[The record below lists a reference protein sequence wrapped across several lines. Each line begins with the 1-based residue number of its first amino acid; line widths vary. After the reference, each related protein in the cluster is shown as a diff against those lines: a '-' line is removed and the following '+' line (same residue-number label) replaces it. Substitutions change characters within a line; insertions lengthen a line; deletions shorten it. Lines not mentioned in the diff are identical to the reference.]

1 MLTPEEKWFF
11 DHHGFIHLRS
21 VVPPDE
27 LMRMIELADAWH
39 DMALK
44 ELPPPL
50 ASTSRSG
57 EHAPTIAHWINHV
70 QYGDAVF
77 QRLAL
82 NADIMRVII
91 ALTRETPCLVDC
103 ALTKNYNTSD
113 DISFHAAG
121 KDYSIVQGEPR
132 AGFLNAGVSLVD
144 VPEGT
149 GFVCLPGSHKRN
161 FEPPDL
167 SIYDGPP
174 TVINIP
180 VRAGDAVIFT
190 EALMHG
196 ARRWTLDTPRYTV
209 FNRYIDE
216 GSHGTLPIE
225 SHRHLIPDDLYE
237 LELPAVRGMRKDVVA
252 RLIDRLNTDV

>member
-1 MLTPEEKWFF
+1 
-11 DHHGFIHLRS
+11 
-21 VVPPDE
+21 
-27 LMRMIELADAWH
+27 MIELADVWH
-39 DMALK
+39 DMALD

-50 ASTSRSG
+50 TSTSRSG
-57 EHAPTIAHWINHV
+57 QHTPNIAHWINHV
-70 QYGDAVF
+70 QYGDVVF
-77 QRLAL
+77 ERLAL
-82 NADIMRVII
+82 NADIMRVIV
-91 ALTRETPCLVDC
+91 ALTHGTPCLVDC
-103 ALTKNYNTSD
+103 ALTKNYRTSD

-144 VPEGT
+144 VPEGN

-161 FEPPDL
+161 FDPPKL

-174 TVINIP
+174 TVINVP
-180 VRAGDAVIFT
+180 VSAGDAVIFT

-216 GSHGTLPIE
+216 GSHGALPIE
-225 SHRHLIPDDLYE
+225 SHRHLISDDLYE
-237 LELPAVRGMRKDVVA
+237 LEQPAVRGIQKSVVA
-252 RLIDRLNTDV
+252 RLLNAPEDPQ